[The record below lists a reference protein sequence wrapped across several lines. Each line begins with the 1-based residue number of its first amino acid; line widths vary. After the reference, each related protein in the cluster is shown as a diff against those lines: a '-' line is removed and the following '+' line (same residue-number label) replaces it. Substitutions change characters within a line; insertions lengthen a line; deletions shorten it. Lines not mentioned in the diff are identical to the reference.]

1 MATLQDDGRIALAVA
16 MAAQPVHLAWGR
28 GLPAWDAQPEP
39 EPIDATGL
47 IDEVGRRLAT
57 FVGFVQPDPAGEVEL
72 PSGSKYTVVAGPTRW
87 LYVRVVF
94 NFADADGETL
104 RELGIFF
111 GSQPVAGLPVG
122 QRYFTPDQVAA
133 PGRLYTLERV
143 PAFQRNGAVRQTYE
157 YVLPF

>member
-1 MATLQDDGRIALAVA
+1 MATLQNDGRIALAVA

-28 GLPAWDAQPEP
+28 GLPAWDAEAAPEP
-39 EPIDATGL
+39 SNATTL
-47 IDEVGRRLAT
+47 VDEVGRRMAT
-57 FVGFVQPDPAGEVEL
+57 FVGYVQPDAAGEIEL

-94 NFADADGETL
+94 NFEDAEGETI
-104 RELGIFF
+104 RELGITF
-111 GSQPVAGLPVG
+111 GATPVAGLPVG
-122 QRYFTPDQVAA
+122 QRYFIPAEIDA

-143 PAFQRNGAVRQTYE
+143 PAFTRNGAVRQTFE

>member
-1 MATLQDDGRIALAVA
+1 MATLQDDGRTALAMA

-28 GLPAWDAQPEP
+28 GLPAWDAMPEP
-39 EPIDATGL
+39 EPSNASTL
-47 IDEVGRRLAT
+47 VDEVGRRMAT
-57 FVGFVQPDPAGEVEL
+57 FVGYVQPDHAGEIEL

-87 LYVRVVF
+87 LYVRTVF
-94 NFADADGETL
+94 NFEDAAGETI

-111 GSQPVAGLPVG
+111 GGQPMAGLPPG
-122 QRYFTPDQVAA
+122 QRYFTPAQVAQ

-143 PAFQRNGAVRQTYE
+143 PAFPRNGAVRQTFE